1 MKHKINLNFK
11 DPINIAEVS
20 PDGNLL
26 GVYGDCLQAEIL
38 DLRSGQVVASL
49 HGHSDFGFSMAWHP
63 KGIMLA
69 TGNQDQ
75 TCKIWDV
82 RKLSQPQFTNSPDLH
97 CIKTIECEIGSCAHI
112 KFAGNNGDHL
122 VFSETVD
129 FVQIYD
135 VATFSE
141 NQKID
146 VFGDITGFD
155 IFGDSLYLGIKNEG
169 ISCLMEY

>member
-1 MKHKINLNFK
+1 M
-11 DPINIAEVS
+11 
-20 PDGNLL
+20 
-26 GVYGDCLQAEIL
+26 
-38 DLRSGQVVASL
+38 
-49 HGHSDFGFSMAWHP
+49 
-63 KGIMLA
+63 
-69 TGNQDQ
+69 
-75 TCKIWDV
+75 
-82 RKLSQPQFTNSPDLH
+82 RKLTQPSFFNSLDPH

-112 KFAGNNGDHL
+112 KFSGENGDHL

-146 VFGDITGFD
+146 VFGEITGFD
-155 IFGDSLYLGIKNEG
+155 IYDDSLYLGVKNDG